1 MKRIGCD
8 PGHSP
13 KARCR
18 CPTNSSD
25 TPRGVVICLQQL
37 APPLLKIGPL
47 TVVEMVWFVLLQAT
61 LPAEA
66 SNVGA
71 TFAGVTGLT
80 G

>member
-1 MKRIGCD
+1 MI
-8 PGHSP
+8 S
-13 KARCR
+13 
-18 CPTNSSD
+18 
-25 TPRGVVICLQQL
+25 LQQV